1 MAFDRIGIKTIT
13 APASEPV
20 SVTEAKSHLRVIGTD
35 EDTYITHLIK
45 VAREKVERDTRRAI
59 ITQTLELQLDRF
71 PSGQGVIA
79 LPYAAPL
86 QSVTSVTYTDV
97 AGDATVLS
105 TSDYESDIDVD
116 PGRVRP
122 VSAKTW
128 PSTDNALGAVRVRYV
143 CGYGLAGT
151 SAPST
156 LLHAVYLLVE
166 HWYCNRGIVVIGSI
180 SKELEITYQDLIRPF
195 AVLEMS

>member
-1 MAFDRIGIKTIT
+1 MSFDRIGIKTIT
-13 APASEPV
+13 APAAEPV
-20 SVTEAKSHLRVIGTD
+20 LVADAKLHLRIVGTD
-35 EDTYITHLIK
+35 EDTYLTHLIK
-45 VAREKVERDTRRAI
+45 VAREKVERDSRRAL

-71 PSGQGVIA
+71 PAGQGVIA

-86 QSVTSVTYTDV
+86 QSVTSVTYTDT
-97 AGDATVLS
+97 AGAATVLS
-105 TSDYESDIDVD
+105 TNDYESDIDVD

-143 CGYGLAGT
+143 CGYGTAGT
-151 SAPST
+151 SVPST
-156 LLHAVYLLVE
+156 LLHCMYLLIE
-166 HWYCNRGIVVIGSI
+166 HWYCNRGIVVIGST
-180 SKELEITYQDLIRPF
+180 SKELEITYQDLIQPY